1 MTVGEIFIFLF
12 LESRIGFYTSVLE
25 KNYVQG
31 ISRVYNINN
40 GSYVQV
46 VSKRSFMKINLQK
59 WLKLLEEIKVDG
71 KGRKL
76 HRKRKSMVSYK
87 RIWNLVVK
95 EIVIAMMQKLIRNI
109 YIE

>member
-1 MTVGEIFIFLF
+1 MAKIVG
-12 LESRIGFYTSVLE
+12 R
-25 KNYVQG
+25 N
-31 ISRVYNINN
+31 
-40 GSYVQV
+40 
-46 VSKRSFMKINLQK
+46 
-59 WLKLLEEIKVDG
+59 KVDG